1 MFNLPIKMGF
11 QGSLLCNLKKTTH
24 LGPQQQRTEVEPLL
38 RVVGKVDQTVKLL
51 LGRRRLL
58 MG

>member
-1 MFNLPIKMGF
+1 MGF
-11 QGSLLCNLKKTTH
+11 QGSLLCNLKKPTH

-38 RVVGKVDQTVKLL
+38 KVVGKVDQTVKLL
-51 LGRRRLL
+51 LGRGRLL